1 VVRRVLLAVSLLAP
15 LVLTGRAGAGDAACV
30 PTQGVVQVHRSAD
43 GDHFQ
48 PSAIGDNGL
57 LENLSLLGHTGQP
70 PLVSAWTTCGDGA
83 WAVTPEGHVYIG
95 GDAGHFGDTQ
105 SLRLNRPIVGMSPTS
120 TGRGYWLVASDGGIF
135 AFGDARFLGST
146 GAIRLNQPIVAMATT
161 PSGRGYWLAASDGGL
176 FTFGDAAFFGSMG
189 GRPLNEP
196 IVGMVPTPSGRGYW
210 MVARDGG
217 VFTFGD
223 AVFRGSTASAGST
236 VPVVG
241 MIPNPAGYTI
251 VDEEGTITAFPSGTT
266 TSGGHED
273 HAEDEGGEDDD
284 EIVAPPLGEGPIISL
299 EDPRVTPEQRAA
311 AQDLIDRTRV
321 GMRAFPDEQSLWDA
335 GYASVG
341 DSATGYEHFVNWALI
356 FDSKE
361 MDETAIESVVLV
373 VEDDGTKRVASAMYI
388 LSPGR
393 TMQNVPY
400 IAGELTTFH
409 DHNNLCFEGGVVVGL
424 ARNGVCED
432 GVLLVTPPMLHVWM
446 VDHPCGPFAG
456 IETSGHG
463 STCAVHVGDD
473 H

>member
-1 VVRRVLLAVSLLAP
+1 MVRRVLLAVSLLAP

-176 FTFGDAAFFGSMG
+176 
-189 GRPLNEP
+189 
-196 IVGMVPTPSGRGYW
+196 
-210 MVARDGG
+210 
-217 VFTFGD
+217 FTFGD